1 MIKTLENALPKA
13 QFYHFRELCYGSFKF
28 GICKDFTPNDDLGM
42 LGCVAIQETERWLDY
57 HNDYGVTDT
66 QLGFLLN
73 TTRAILRGMGE
84 SLGDIRRMA
93 LNLNYPNGKSHSVW
107 HLDHKKGTEGKSLI
121 FYLHGQ
127 PEWTTEVQC
136 DGKVHSFECI
146 PNNAILFDNHLH
158 RVTMPDQHTRLILV
172 CTYT

>member
-73 TTRAILRGMGE
+73 TTRGTFGFDETTI
-84 SLGDIRRMA
+84 SS
-93 LNLNYPNGKSHSVW
+93 NLADSV
-107 HLDHKKGTEGKSLI
+107 S
-121 FYLHGQ
+121 
-127 PEWTTEVQC
+127 
-136 DGKVHSFECI
+136 
-146 PNNAILFDNHLH
+146 
-158 RVTMPDQHTRLILV
+158 
-172 CTYT
+172 